1 MFLSYVCCKGDFTN
15 SHSGVFAPF
24 QNRQNIDALQL
35 QVGVS
40 MVGACGVNAVLVRD
54 NFPELRSDLVTALAA
69 LDVNELTHGWLLA
82 GAPSGGVRLECFCW
96 CLLVGLIQAARAT
109 QIKHLI

>member
-1 MFLSYVCCKGDFTN
+1 
-15 SHSGVFAPF
+15 
-24 QNRQNIDALQL
+24 
-35 QVGVS
+35 

-82 GAPSGGVRLECFCW
+82 VAPNDRVT
-96 CLLVGLIQAARAT
+96 LVFAGWLDSRGPTHAHKALDVVIPS
-109 QIKHLI
+109 HE